1 MFANVANANTINTVN
16 LASTNLYA
24 NAGLMQALNSSITGN
39 LNTANLIANGNAS
52 FTGTVVSMGNASISG
67 SINSVT
73 HITAGGNIV
82 TSTGLISS
90 LNSNVTGLL
99 NAANASIGNSLSV
112 VGNATAGN
120 LETLGIL
127 NVRGNA
133 NVGNIGMAT
142 IVATGNAN
150 IAGAMRVNGLANIGN
165 LAFPAASIIAI
176 SSITYSSTTIT
187 VTTSTN
193 HGLAVGNEVVIALST
208 ASTTAPNG
216 VFLIASVLSPN
227 SFTYIVPIA
236 PSGTIGFASATLT
249 VRPLI
254 TSAGSGLFDGRLKVG
269 GNAEIFGS
277 LSRVTDVFATGNLS
291 ANGTL
296 NVSSITA
303 NTLFTFTGSTANV
316 AGVTLTSG
324 AITAA
329 GAATFGGGNA
339 TFYANGQANL
349 AGNVGAPHVFVTG
362 NVEAGILKSS
372 GVMFATGNVTGGNLV
387 TNGLL
392 TVAGNASV
400 GNITATT
407 LSGQIVSVSGNV
419 SGANLVASGILSVVG
434 NASVGNI
441 SAGTGVFSV
450 ANITTL
456 NATTINGNVGGNG
469 STLTNI
475 NGANITGTVANASY
489 SANANAAAY
498 ATIAFAVSGGNV
510 SGNVNAALV
519 AYSVAGGNIVGNVG
533 AALTA
538 YAVSGANVSGTVG
551 SATNATNASTVTG
564 ASQPNIT
571 SVGTLSSLN
580 VNGAFVGG
588 SISGSTIN
596 GTNIT
601 ASGFIIQ
608 SIGTG
613 LGATGT
619 VQSTALILT
628 KSVNIITGA
637 SAGVNDGIKL
647 PATVAGTTCIIINTT
662 GVTVKVYPN
671 DGGTVDSLAQNASF
685 NLGAGAKLTFVSGAT
700 TQWYSLTAVYG

>member
-1 MFANVANANTINTVN
+1 M
-16 LASTNLYA
+16 
-24 NAGLMQALNSSITGN
+24 
-39 LNTANLIANGNAS
+39 
-52 FTGTVVSMGNASISG
+52 
-67 SINSVT
+67 
-73 HITAGGNIV
+73 
-82 TSTGLISS
+82 
-90 LNSNVTGLL
+90 
-99 NAANASIGNSLSV
+99 
-112 VGNATAGN
+112 
-120 LETLGIL
+120 
-127 NVRGNA
+127 
-133 NVGNIGMAT
+133 
-142 IVATGNAN
+142 
-150 IAGAMRVNGLANIGN
+150 
-165 LAFPAASIIAI
+165 
-176 SSITYSSTTIT
+176 TYSSTTIT
-187 VTTSTN
+187 VTTGVN
-193 HGLAVGNEVVIALST
+193 HGLAIGNEVVIALTT
-208 ASTTAPNG
+208 AGANAPNG
-216 VFLIASVLSPN
+216 VFLIASILSPN
-227 SFTYIVPIA
+227 SFTYVVPTA
-236 PSGTIGFASATLT
+236 PSGTLVFSSATLT

-339 TFYANGQANL
+339 TLHANGQADFS
-349 AGNVGAPHVFVTG
+349 GNIRGPLLSITG
-362 NVEAGILKSS
+362 NVSS
-372 GVMFATGNVTGGNLV
+372 GNLTSAGVMFATGNVTGGNLV

-407 LSGQIVSVSGNV
+407 LSGQVVSVWGNV
-419 SGANLVASGILSVVG
+419 SGANLVESGILSVVG

-475 NGANITGTVANASY
+475 NGANITGTVANANF
-489 SANANAAAY
+489 SANSNFATSANAAAY
-498 ATIAFAVSGGNV
+498 ATIAFAVAGGNV

-533 AALTA
+533 AALEA
-538 YAVSGANVSGTVG
+538 YRVSGGNVTGTVS
-551 SATNATNASTVTG
+551 SATNAVTVTG
-564 ASQPNIT
+564 ASQTNIT

-588 SISGSTIN
+588 AITGSTIN

-613 LGATGT
+613 IAATGT
-619 VQSTALILT
+619 TQAGAVILT

-637 SAGVNDGIKL
+637 SAGANDGIKL

-671 DGGTVDSLAQNASF
+671 DGGTVDSLSQNASF
-685 NLGAGAKLTFVSGAT
+685 NLGAGAKLTFVSGST

>member
-1 MFANVANANTINTVN
+1 
-16 LASTNLYA
+16 
-24 NAGLMQALNSSITGN
+24 
-39 LNTANLIANGNAS
+39 
-52 FTGTVVSMGNASISG
+52 MGNANISG
-67 SINSVT
+67 SIDSVT

-99 NAANASIGNSLSV
+99 NAANANIGSALTV
-112 VGNATAGN
+112 VGNSTHGN
-120 LETLGIL
+120 LSSLGTL
-127 NVRGNA
+127 NVSGNA

-150 IAGAMRVNGLANIGN
+150 IAGAMKVNGLANIGN
-165 LAFPAASIIAI
+165 LAFPAATTIAI
-176 SSITYSSTTIT
+176 SSITYASTTIT
-187 VTTSTN
+187 VTTGSN
-193 HGLAVGNEVVIALST
+193 HGLAVGNEIVIALST
-208 ASTTAPNG
+208 AGSNAPNG
-216 VFLIASVLSPN
+216 VFLIATVPSATT
-227 SFTYIVPIA
+227 FTYIVPTA
-236 PSGTIGFASATLT
+236 PTGTIGFGSATLT

-254 TSAGSGLFDGRLKVG
+254 TSAGSGLFDGRLRVG

-277 LSRVTDVFATGNLS
+277 LSKVTDIFATGNLS

-296 NVSSITA
+296 NVANITA
-303 NTLFTFTGSTANV
+303 NTLFTFTGSTANLSN
-316 AGVTLTSG
+316 VTLANG
-324 AITAA
+324 AITAI
-329 GAATFGGGNA
+329 GSGSFGGGNA
-339 TFYANGQANL
+339 VFYANGQANL

-372 GVMFATGNVTGGNLV
+372 GIMFATGNVTGGNLV

-456 NATTINGNVGGNG
+456 NATTINGTMSGNG
-469 STLTNI
+469 ASLTGI

-489 SANANAAAY
+489 ATNANAAAY
-498 ATIAFAVSGGNV
+498 ATLAYAVAGGNV

-538 YAVSGANVSGTVG
+538 YSVSGGNVSGTVN
-551 SATNATNASTVTG
+551 SATNATNATNASIVTG
-564 ASQPNIT
+564 ASQTNIT
-571 SVGTLSSLN
+571 QVGTLNSLN
-580 VNGAFVGG
+580 VSGSFNGQNINGAA
-588 SISGSTIN
+588 IS

-601 ASGFIIQ
+601 STGFMIH
-608 SIGTG
+608 SVGDG
-613 LGATGT
+613 LGATGSN
-619 VQSTALILT
+619 QATALILT
-628 KSVNIITGA
+628 KTVNVISGA
-637 SAGVNDGIKL
+637 SLNVNDGVKL
-647 PATVAGTTCIIINTT
+647 PATAAGVTCIIINISTSNI
-662 GVTVKVYPN
+662 KVYPN
-671 DGGTVDSLAQNASF
+671 DNASIDGLATNVPF
-685 NLGAGAKLTFVSGAT
+685 TLGAGAKLMFVASST
-700 TQWYSLTAVYG
+700 SKWYSLTAVYG